1 MTMLAWVVST
11 PVDLHDIKS
20 CGFCICAM
28 VGHEIYKTY
37 LAWVIIQEA
46 KDPEQVLARGSGGRH
61 IDVRPERPAQEVMR
75 DYRITAPRHN
85 SHELTRHRIHHD
97 CCFFIGAFSVSAVL
111 VSAVNTVVDMT
122 VCAYTFS
129 TAGSP

>member
-1 MTMLAWVVST
+1 MLAWVVST

-75 DYRITAPRHN
+75 DYRITAP
-85 SHELTRHRIHHD
+85 LDTTRTSSPD
-97 CCFFIGAFSVSAVL
+97 IGF
-111 VSAVNTVVDMT
+111 TMT
-122 VCAYTFS
+122 VASSLELSRCLRY
-129 TAGSP
+129 